1 MKDGTVDYYDPLYKD
16 DFQDSS
22 DAFVLDLNYLYEI
35 PKNEVES
42 FEWYELCD
50 DCGYELFE
58 GSCRRCI
65 SEKELEQLKNETTN
79 SNRL

>member
-1 MKDGTVDYYDPLYKD
+1 MEQFGIKFFMKDGTVDYYDPLYKD

-58 GSCRRCI
+58 GSCRNCAD
-65 SEKELEQLKNETTN
+65 KEELKN
-79 SNRL
+79 L

>member
-1 MKDGTVDYYDPLYKD
+1 MEQYGIKFFMKDGTVDYYDPLYKD

-58 GSCRRCI
+58 GSCRNCAG
-65 SEKELEQLKNETTN
+65 KEELKN
-79 SNRL
+79 L

>member
-1 MKDGTVDYYDPLYKD
+1 MEQFGIKFFMKDGTVDYYDPLYKD

-42 FEWYELCD
+42 FEWYELCV

-58 GSCRRCI
+58 GSCRNCAD
-65 SEKELEQLKNETTN
+65 KEELKN
-79 SNRL
+79 L